1 MIGYIAGSLFAESF
15 QAEGITGSL
24 CLLKIL
30 TAESFQAE
38 GITESFQAEGIAAE
52 KMKFT
57 EKLKFAE
64 KLDLGKKSNLSPG

>member
-1 MIGYIAGSLFAESF
+1 MIGYIAETF

-38 GITESFQAEGIAAE
+38 GIAAE
-52 KMKFT
+52 KMIC
-57 EKLKFAE
+57 
-64 KLDLGKKSNLSPG
+64 

>member
-38 GITESFQAEGIAAE
+38 GIAAETFQAEDI
-52 KMKFT
+52 
-57 EKLKFAE
+57 
-64 KLDLGKKSNLSPG
+64 DC